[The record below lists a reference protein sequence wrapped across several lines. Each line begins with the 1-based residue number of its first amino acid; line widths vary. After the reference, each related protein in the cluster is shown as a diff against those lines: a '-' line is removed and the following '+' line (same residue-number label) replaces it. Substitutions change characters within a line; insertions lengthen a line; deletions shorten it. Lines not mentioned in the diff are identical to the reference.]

1 MDEKDLQEID
11 KISVNKETKMKKF
24 WVIVTLLLVLL
35 IPVGFMHGII
45 EDRENYKQEAV
56 NKVATSWGN
65 AQHFKS
71 PSLRFKDDSAKELA
85 IKYLTLYNYNADV
98 RIQTEIRKKGFF
110 KIPVYTANVLLKGT
124 FKNSYG
130 NLTGKKMI
138 LEIGVSD
145 SRGFLKEPSFK
156 IANKPEVLVTGMEHA
171 VLINSA
177 PDFIPFEISYS
188 IRGLNELFLNIG
200 GQTNNVKI
208 SGNWVSPSF
217 EGDFLPMNRKIE
229 NGNFEAEWATPKIAT
244 LSLDNPK
251 VGVSLLLPVDNY
263 RMADRTL
270 KYAFLFLSLT
280 FLSYF
285 IFELTSN
292 ENKKIHPLQYCLLG
306 GAMLVFYLLL
316 VSLSEFLA
324 FNLSYIISAMLIIT
338 LISFYTYTVIGRG
351 KSKKFPLL
359 ITSLMIIL
367 YAFLYTLL
375 LLEDFSLLLGSF
387 GMFAI
392 IAIVMFST
400 RNINWYLEN

>member
-1 MDEKDLQEID
+1 M
-11 KISVNKETKMKKF
+11 
-24 WVIVTLLLVLL
+24 
-35 IPVGFMHGII
+35 
-45 EDRENYKQEAV
+45 
-56 NKVATSWGN
+56 
-65 AQHFKS
+65 
-71 PSLRFKDDSAKELA
+71 
-85 IKYLTLYNYNADV
+85 
-98 RIQTEIRKKGFF
+98 
-110 KIPVYTANVLLKGT
+110 
-124 FKNSYG
+124 
-130 NLTGKKMI
+130 
-138 LEIGVSD
+138 
-145 SRGFLKEPSFK
+145 
-156 IANKPEVLVTGMEHA
+156 
-171 VLINSA
+171 
-177 PDFIPFEISYS
+177 
-188 IRGLNELFLNIG
+188 FLNIG

-208 SGNWVSPSF
+208 SGNWGSPSF

-392 IAIVMFST
+392 IAIVMYST
-400 RNINWYLEN
+400 RNINWYLENYCYKCSVGKRERASPTLKQFYN

>member
-1 MDEKDLQEID
+1 MCEKKVQPQEFTITQ
-11 KISVNKETKMKKF
+11 ELKMKKF
-24 WVIVTLLLVLL
+24 WVILLLLLVLL
-35 IPVGFMHGII
+35 IPIGFLHGII
-45 EDRENYKQEAV
+45 DDREDYKQQAV

-65 AQHFKS
+65 VQYFKS
-71 PSLRFKDDSAKELA
+71 PSLRFKDDSGKEST
-85 IKYLTLYNYNADV
+85 IKHLTLYNYEADV

-110 KIPVYTANVLLKGT
+110 RIPVYTANVLLKGS
-124 FKNSYG
+124 FKNNYG
-130 NLTGKKMI
+130 NLSGKKMI
-138 LEIGVSD
+138 LEFGVSD

-156 IANKPEVLVTGMEHA
+156 IANKPEVLVTGMEHP
-171 VLINSA
+171 VLIESA
-177 PDFIPFEISYS
+177 PEFIPFEIFYN
-188 IRGLNELFLNIG
+188 IRGLNELFLNID

-208 SGNWVSPSF
+208 SGNWASPSF
-217 EGDFLPMNRKIE
+217 EGDFLPINRKIE

-270 KYAFLFLSLT
+270 KYAFLFLALT

-324 FNLSYIISAMLIIT
+324 FSLSYIISAMLIIT
-338 LISFYTYTVIGRG
+338 LISFYTYAVISRG
-351 KSKKFPLL
+351 KSKKFPLF

-375 LLEDFSLLLGSF
+375 LLEDFSLLLGSI

-392 IAIVMFST
+392 IAIVMYST
-400 RNINWYLEN
+400 RKINWYLEN